1 MYTQC
6 PECLSVFALNAAT
19 LGRSRGELLC
29 ACCGTRFNALATLA
43 ESLPPEPYT
52 RLESHAASASP
63 VMLDELIPRAP
74 PPTPVAPAAPA
85 DLPPADAQASAPR
98 EDFSQLVFSPRPAK
112 ADRHRRKPP
121 SYRHLRRASPH
132 RGWWTAACV
141 ILLLVLGGQ
150 VAWAER
156 DFLITQ
162 PTTGHWLRAGCA
174 ALHCTLP
181 LVAAPGRLQVVDSNV
196 QGYPGAEHALLISAR
211 IRNTA
216 AFAQPYPMLSVT
228 LSDADGKR
236 LAMRRLRPREYQD
249 DAQAL
254 LRGLGPGESSV
265 LMLEVADPGDR
276 AVEFELGFE

>member
-1 MYTQC
+1 
-6 PECLSVFALNAAT
+6 
-19 LGRSRGELLC
+19 
-29 ACCGTRFNALATLA
+29 
-43 ESLPPEPYT
+43 
-52 RLESHAASASP
+52 
-63 VMLDELIPRAP
+63 
-74 PPTPVAPAAPA
+74 
-85 DLPPADAQASAPR
+85 
-98 EDFSQLVFSPRPAK
+98 
-112 ADRHRRKPP
+112 
-121 SYRHLRRASPH
+121 
-132 RGWWTAACV
+132 
-141 ILLLVLGGQ
+141 LLVLGGQ

>member
-6 PECLSVFALNAAT
+6 PECLSVFAVDVAT
-19 LGRSRGELLC
+19 VARSRGELLC
-29 ACCGTRFNALATLA
+29 ACCGTRFSALVTLTENLPA
-43 ESLPPEPYT
+43 EPFT
-52 RLESHAASASP
+52 RLENHTATASP
-63 VMLDELIPRAP
+63 VTVAEVIHRQQPVPAEPPAP
-74 PPTPVAPAAPA
+74 TDALPAVHPENPA
-85 DLPPADAQASAPR
+85 DD
-98 EDFSQLVFSPRPAK
+98 DFSQLVFTPRPAK
-112 ADRHRRKPP
+112 PARRRRRPP
-121 SYRHLRRASPH
+121 SYRHLRRPSPN
-132 RGWWTAACV
+132 RGWWTATCL
-141 ILLLVLGGQ
+141 ILLLLLGGQ

-156 DFLITQ
+156 ELLITQ

-174 ALHCTLP
+174 ALRCTLP

-196 QGYPGAEHALLISAR
+196 QGYPGTAHALLISAR

-216 AFAQPYPMLSVT
+216 AFAQPYPVLAVT

-254 LRGLGPGESSV
+254 RRGLEPGESSV
-265 LMLEVADPGDR
+265 LMLEVVDPGDR

>member
-6 PECLSVFALNAAT
+6 PECLSVFALNAT
-19 LGRSRGELLC
+19 MLGRSRGELLC

-43 ESLPPEPYT
+43 ESLPAEPYT

-63 VMLDELIPRAP
+63 VMLDELVPRP
-74 PPTPVAPAAPA
+74 PPTPTVALAPE
-85 DLPPADAQASAPR
+85 DLPPVDTHAGAPR
-98 EDFSQLVFSPRPAK
+98 EDFSQLVFTPRPKPA
-112 ADRHRRKPP
+112 RHRRKPP
-121 SYRHLRRASPH
+121 SYRHLRRPSPH
-132 RGWWTAACV
+132 RGWWAAACV
-141 ILLLVLGGQ
+141 ILLLLLGGQ

-174 ALHCTLP
+174 ALHCALP
-181 LVAAPGRLQVVDSNV
+181 LVAAPARLQVVDSNV
-196 QGYPGAEHALLISAR
+196 QGYPGTPHALLISAR

-216 AFAQPYPMLSVT
+216 AFAQPYPVLAVT

>member
-6 PECLSVFALNAAT
+6 PECLSIFALNAAT
-19 LGRSRGELLC
+19 LGQSRGELLC
-29 ACCGTRFNALATLA
+29 AFCGTRFNALDTLA
-43 ESLPPEPYT
+43 ENLPDEPFT
-52 RLESHAASASP
+52 RLESHAAAASP
-63 VMLDELIPRAP
+63 VMLEEPIYHPQP
-74 PPTPVAPAAPA
+74 APAAFPA
-85 DLPPADAQASAPR
+85 PDDPLPTVPSHTSPPH
-98 EDFSQLVFSPRPAK
+98 EDFSQLVFTPRPAK
-112 ADRHRRKPP
+112 AARHRRKPP
-121 SYRHLRRASPH
+121 SYRHLRRPSPH

-141 ILLLVLGGQ
+141 ILSLLLAGQ

-162 PTTGHWLRAGCA
+162 PTTGRWLRAGCA

-196 QGYPGAEHALLISAR
+196 QGYPGAAHALLISAR

-216 AFAQPYPMLSVT
+216 AFAQPYPMLAVT

-236 LAMRRLRPREYQD
+236 LAMRRLRPLEYQD

-254 LRGLGPGESSV
+254 RRGLGPGESSV

-276 AVEFELGFE
+276 AVEFELAFE